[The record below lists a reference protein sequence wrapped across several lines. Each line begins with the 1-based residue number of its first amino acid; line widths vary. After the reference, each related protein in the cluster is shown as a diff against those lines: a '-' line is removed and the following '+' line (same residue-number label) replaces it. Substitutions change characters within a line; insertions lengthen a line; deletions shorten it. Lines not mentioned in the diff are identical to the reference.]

1 MENLLETNFYLFII
15 VIYVIVLSIAGVFFG
30 LMAFLENSRA
40 GETITFNESVLIV
53 LKGLSIIVL
62 VSFILGTITYFG
74 SILLCDLG
82 FDASCAPENPYF

>member
-15 VIYVIVLSIAGVFFG
+15 IVFIITLSFASIVFG
-30 LMAFLENSRA
+30 LIAFFENR
-40 GETITFNESVLIV
+40 GTITFKESVMIV
-53 LKGLSIIVL
+53 FKGLAIIIL
-62 VSFILGTITYFG
+62 AGFLLGTITYFG